1 MTQTDEL
8 VAAYLARVERAASRL
23 PAGRREELIGDLRE
37 HIEIARAESGAE
49 TEAEVRTILD
59 RLGDPESIV
68 ASADT
73 QTDLPR
79 VPPAGPYPQAAPHP
93 PAAAY
98 PPAGPYPPQA
108 PPAHGPG
115 QRTVLWVVLGLVAA
129 VLLLVFC
136 AGALTMARDGGQAP
150 SVSEV
155 GPAVPDPRPT
165 SVRPS

>member
-79 VPPAGPYPQAAPHP
+79 VPPVAP
-93 PAAAY
+93 Y
-98 PPAGPYPPQA
+98 PPASPYPPPGQFPPQA
-108 PPAHGPG
+108 PSAPQRPG
-115 QRTVLWVVLGLVAA
+115 SRTALWVVLGVVA
-129 VLLLVFC
+129 VLALLVFC
-136 AGALTMARDGGQAP
+136 AGALTLSRDGGQAP
-150 SVSEV
+150 GVSDV
-155 GPAVPDPRPT
+155 GPAVPAPTEVQPSRP
-165 SVRPS
+165 

>member
-79 VPPAGPYPQAAPHP
+79 VPPAAPYPPSSPYPHPNPPQAAP
-93 PAAAY
+93 PAKSS
-98 PPAGPYPPQA
+98 
-108 PPAHGPG
+108 
-115 QRTVLWVVLGLVAA
+115 RTALWVVLGVVA
-129 VLLLVFC
+129 VFVMLAFC
-136 AGALTMARDGGQAP
+136 VGAFTLSRDSGAP
-150 SVSEV
+150 ATAEV
-155 GPAVPDPRPT
+155 VVPDETPE
-165 SVRPS
+165 VLPSQP

>member
-79 VPPAGPYPQAAPHP
+79 VPPAAPYPPSSPYPH
-93 PAAAY
+93 
-98 PPAGPYPPQA
+98 PYPPQA
-108 PPAHGPG
+108 APPAKSS
-115 QRTVLWVVLGLVAA
+115 RTALWVVLGVVA
-129 VLLLVFC
+129 VFVMLAFC
-136 AGALTMARDGGQAP
+136 VGAFALSRDSGAP
-150 SVSEV
+150 ATAEV
-155 GPAVPDPRPT
+155 VVPDETPE
-165 SVRPS
+165 VLPSQP